1 MNFVRFS
8 LVLFLIDLVSCNP
21 VKNVGFYNLDPYSV
35 IAVPKRNPL
44 KWRQLFF
51 ESKFK
56 LAKEGEEIIVPEDGL
71 IKVEVTATVSVGANK
86 SRLTVVVCVELIQSN
101 KTCQR
106 IKHGDIVFLNEIF
119 SVKRNDRIRVIV
131 LGTDQIY
138 ASFEYNRFRIYYI

>member
-8 LVLFLIDLVSCNP
+8 IVLFLIDIASCHP
-21 VKNVGFYNLDPYSV
+21 VKNVGFYNLDPNSV
-35 IAVPKRNPL
+35 IAVPKRSPL
-44 KWRQLFF
+44 KWRQLSFK
-51 ESKFK
+51 SNFK
-56 LAKEGEEIIVPEDGL
+56 LAKRGEEIVVPKDGL
-71 IKVEVTATVSVGANK
+71 IKAEVTVSVGANK
-86 SRLTVVVCVELIQSN
+86 RRLAVDVCVELIQSNN

-138 ASFEYNRFRIYYI
+138 ASFEYNRFRLYYI